1 MLRQAYARGCG
12 GLCIRQKCA
21 RWQGYGG
28 KRATKK
34 CRFDKGCKLE
44 RRGGGGGKVRV
55 AREKHGGW
63 KGGGRLERGGE
74 VESGGR
80 GRWFERARIIF
91 AEEKALPLFVVA
103 EGTEVRIRGG

>member
-1 MLRQAYARGCG
+1 MSLRQRVQAGEERGRRREGEG
-12 GLCIRQKCA
+12 GS
-21 RWQGYGG
+21 
-28 KRATKK
+28 
-34 CRFDKGCKLE
+34 
-44 RRGGGGGKVRV
+44 
-55 AREKHGGW
+55 RETW
-63 KGGGRLERGGE
+63 RMEGGGRLERGGE

>member
-1 MLRQAYARGCG
+1 M
-12 GLCIRQKCA
+12 
-21 RWQGYGG
+21 
-28 KRATKK
+28 
-34 CRFDKGCKLE
+34 
-44 RRGGGGGKVRV
+44 
-55 AREKHGGW
+55 
-63 KGGGRLERGGE
+63 ERGGE